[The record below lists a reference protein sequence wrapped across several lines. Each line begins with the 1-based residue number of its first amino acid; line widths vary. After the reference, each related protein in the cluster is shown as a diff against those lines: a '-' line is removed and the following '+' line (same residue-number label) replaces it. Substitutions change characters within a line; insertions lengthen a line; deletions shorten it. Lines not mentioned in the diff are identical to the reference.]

1 MNAWWEA
8 LSILQ
13 RVLYCIAIPAT
24 LVLVLQTVLVIMG
37 FGDGG
42 GDFNPSDTSGLD
54 LDTPGDVSGAELA
67 EVNSS
72 DAVFGDIGS
81 LKLFTIQGA
90 VAFLATFGWV
100 SLVCVKTALPDMVA
114 LLIGFVCG
122 GAMMYMVAKLLQQ
135 MAKLAENGTFRMK
148 SVIGEVAQVYVTI
161 MPAGEIGG
169 KVTLR
174 SASRFAELDAI
185 TESGQEIPS
194 GSTVRI
200 VDVRGDVVVVEREM
214 QQMNIN

>member
-1 MNAWWEA
+1 MNAWWET

-13 RVLYCIAIPAT
+13 KVLYCIAIPAT
-24 LVLVLQTVLVIMG
+24 LVLILQTVLVIMG
-37 FGDGG
+37 FGDGASG
-42 GDFNPSDTSGLD
+42 ADFNPSDTSGLD
-54 LDTPGDVSGAELA
+54 LDSSGDVSAADML
-67 EVNSS
+67 
-72 DAVFGDIGS
+72 DGDIGDAISGDFGS
-81 LKLFTIQGA
+81 LKLFTVQGA

-100 SLVCVKTALPDMVA
+100 SLVCVRTEMPELAA

-122 GAMMYMVAKLLQQ
+122 AVMMYVIAKLLQ
-135 MAKLAENGTFRMK
+135 MMSKLAENGTFRMK

-161 MPAGEIGG
+161 MPSGENGG

-185 TESGQEIPS
+185 TENSQPIPS

-214 QQMNIN
+214 

>member
-13 RVLYCIAIPAT
+13 KVLYCIAIPAT
-24 LVLVLQTVLVIMG
+24 LVLILQTVLVIMG

-42 GDFNPSDTSGLD
+42 GGADFNPSDTSGLD
-54 LDTPGDVSGAELA
+54 LDTSGDVSAGELM
-67 EVNSS
+67 
-72 DAVFGDIGS
+72 DGDIGDTVSGDFGS
-81 LKLFTIQGA
+81 LKLFTVQGA
-90 VAFLATFGWV
+90 VAFLATFAWV
-100 SLVCVKTALPDMVA
+100 SIVCVKTEMPEVAA
-114 LLIGFVCG
+114 LLIGFACG
-122 GAMMYMVAKLLQQ
+122 AVMMYAVAKLLQM

-161 MPAGEIGG
+161 MPSGENGG

-174 SASRFAELDAI
+174 STSRFAELDAI
-185 TESGQEIPS
+185 TESATAIPS

-214 QQMNIN
+214 